1 MKPAH
6 VPYLP
11 AALATTLLA
20 CALLARADE
29 PFVQDLREEPYRPL
43 VGLDWKLPENAT
55 REGDILTVR
64 SLRNAKGMLAATA
77 QVDLS
82 AYCGRGVQLRIRAR
96 AENVS
101 RPPASYLGFKF
112 MMPYRNLL
120 TGVTDYPQATAGYGT
135 FDWKEHEFGFR
146 LKPGQAK
153 TATLTLGLQEAT
165 GIAQFDLS
173 TLEIRPFDGLF
184 RRINQDFRVAYP
196 SRVQKWP
203 QLRGVMLPGG
213 RSTEKDFADLHD
225 WGATLVRYQM
235 TSCYPGYTTGAE
247 IPTDAYERW
256 LTDRLGHLERDIL
269 PWARKYGIKVIVD
282 LHQVPGGRYKN
293 KNQRLLTEKR
303 HLDAFVDVWKRI
315 ATRFRGNEDVI
326 YGYDLINEPNQT
338 AGKAP
343 FDYWTIQRL
352 AAEAVRAIDPETPI
366 IVESNC
372 MDSPGAF
379 EYLSPLEMDNVIYQ
393 VHMYTPGSYTH
404 QLVHGV
410 ISGKDRPRYPDQTK
424 RWDIDM
430 MRRTLADVRSFQLRH
445 NARILVGEFSA
456 AAWAKGAEHYL
467 RDCIAVFAE
476 YGWDWTYHAFREWP
490 GWSVEHEGTSPSDMH
505 PSADNPRMRVLKRGL
520 RGR

>member
-1 MKPAH
+1 MRI
-6 VPYLP
+6 VCCCV
-11 AALATTLLA
+11 ALATF
-20 CALLARADE
+20 ALQAE
-29 PFVQDLREEPYRPL
+29 QFVQDVQMEPYRPV
-43 VGLDWKLPENAT
+43 VGLTWRLPEQAT
-55 REGDILTVR
+55 REGDVLTVTVGK
-64 SLRNAKGMLAATA
+64 SCKSAVFATA
-77 QVDLS
+77 PFDL
-82 AYCGRGVQLRIRAR
+82 APYDGRGVQFRIRAR
-96 AENVS
+96 GENVS
-101 RPPASYLGFKF
+101 RPAVPYYGFKF
-112 MMPYRNLL
+112 MFPYGDRL
-120 TGVTDYPQATAGYGT
+120 TGMTDHPQATGQTGT
-135 FDWKEHEFGFR
+135 FDWREFEFGFR
-146 LKPGQAK
+146 LKKGQAGK
-153 TATLTLGLQEAT
+153 GHFCLGLQAAS
-165 GIAQFDLS
+165 GKVQFDLS
-173 TLEIRPFDGLF
+173 TLEVRPYDGLF
-184 RRINQDFRVAYP
+184 RKINRDFRVAYP
-196 SRVQKWP
+196 ARVQKWP
-203 QLRGVMLPGG
+203 ALHGVMLPGG
-213 RSTEKDFADLHD
+213 HSKEKDFADLHD

-235 TSCYPGYTTGAE
+235 TSCYPGYSQGAE
-247 IPTDAYERW
+247 IPYDAYERW
-256 LTDRLGHLERDIL
+256 LADRLDHLEREIL

-282 LHQVPGGRYKN
+282 LHNVPGGRTPN
-293 KNQRLLTEKR
+293 KNHRLFTEKR
-303 HLDAFVDVWKRI
+303 HLDAFVDVWRRI